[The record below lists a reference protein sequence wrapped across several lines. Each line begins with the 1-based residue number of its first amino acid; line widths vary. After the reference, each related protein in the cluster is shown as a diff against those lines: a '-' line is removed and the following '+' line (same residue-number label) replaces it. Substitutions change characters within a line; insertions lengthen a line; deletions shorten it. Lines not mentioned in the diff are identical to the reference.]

1 MRFQFALEQLTNNG
15 NSEGIIYQNQKEDK
29 KKELGGLGRMTSD
42 VINRGPS
49 FQIFM
54 GKKFCVQLSVLK
66 SLLDFVNHSAS
77 NKEN

>member
-1 MRFQFALEQLTNNG
+1 
-15 NSEGIIYQNQKEDK
+15 
-29 KKELGGLGRMTSD
+29 MTSD

-54 GKKFCVQLSVLK
+54 GKKFSAQESVLK

-77 NKEN
+77 NKED